1 MKKSQIKAFI
11 ILAFML
17 SILLFNS
24 FITKIFSQYSICAF
38 ILSMGIISYFIL
50 GYQKEKSRYNKDII
64 LSILSPRE
72 ANAVIKLL
80 RRNFPF
86 S

>member
-17 SILLFNS
+17 SILLFNR

-50 GYQKEKSRYNKDII
+50 GYQKEKSRYSRK
-64 LSILSPRE
+64 RF
-72 ANAVIKLL
+72 AVIKKENRGKTL
-80 RRNFPF
+80 
-86 S
+86 

>member
-38 ILSMGIISYFIL
+38 ILNGYYIL
-50 GYQKEKSRYNKDII
+50 FYTWIPKGK
-64 LSILSPRE
+64 
-72 ANAVIKLL
+72 IKI
-80 RRNFPF
+80 
-86 S
+86 

>member
-50 GYQKEKSRYNKDII
+50 GYQKE
-64 LSILSPRE
+64 
-72 ANAVIKLL
+72 
-80 RRNFPF
+80 
-86 S
+86 